1 MRSKPKSNS
10 VVSTS
15 YADGIWSFSVAG
27 VGTLALHRDQIS
39 PEVLERALVEGMSDR
54 IADKA
59 AKSRDPKT
67 GIPASPVEKSA
78 AMQSLIEHYQSGTPD
93 WTLTGAG
100 GGGRSLT
107 VEAIARVKGIAYDVA
122 EAFVAQYASAK
133 RRMPDGKEMSFGGDT
148 KAALAFLRQG
158 KRVMDAMAGIRAERM
173 PAPKVDADKELAYLD
188 AAFENEDKA

>member
-1 MRSKPKSNS
+1 MRNKPKSNS

-15 YADGIWSFSVAG
+15 YADGIWSFGVAG
-27 VGTLALHRDQIS
+27 VGTLTLHRDQIS

-67 GIPASPVEKSA
+67 GIPASPAEKSL
-78 AMQSLIEHYQSGTPD
+78 AMQSLIEHYQSGTAD

-107 VEAIARVKGIAYDVA
+107 VEAIARVKGVNYETA

-148 KAALAFLRQG
+148 KAALAFLRSG
-158 KRVMDAMAGIRAERM
+158 KRVAEAMEEIRREKM
-173 PAPKVDADKELAYLD
+173 PAPKVDADKALEELA
-188 AAFENEDKA
+188 